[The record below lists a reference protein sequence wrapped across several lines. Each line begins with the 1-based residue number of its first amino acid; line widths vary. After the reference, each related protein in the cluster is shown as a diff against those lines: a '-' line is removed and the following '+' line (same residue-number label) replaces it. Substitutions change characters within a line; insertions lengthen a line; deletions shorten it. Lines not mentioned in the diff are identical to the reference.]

1 MSKGLAL
8 LEQSLLQY
16 DEEILR
22 ARLPLDPRAMLQ
34 KRDVHTSMSPEGD
47 RSPEIIKKEDEEIPV
62 ELPFNT
68 VIVKNKYD
76 AKERRDGAEGER
88 EEEGSEEEGSEGDDS
103 SEEES
108 EREENEAEGPG
119 CSSEAK
125 GLVFSSF
132 DSEESD
138 EWEPPAKRTSDED
151 GAAEVKDQSQEVC
164 PAGVQPSVAKQDSTL
179 ISSGSTWG
187 GSVPPIG
194 SFVFHNCSLKE
205 NRNTRGNEP
214 HVERIREKE
223 SPGCS
228 SEATVLQTT
237 ASSSSE
243 TTKPQ
248 NDTAAPSLINTDVAE
263 VLKSP
268 PKGKKTNTNSGGEVV
283 KTTKH
288 KCAECGKYFQCE
300 AHLQRHMLIHYG
312 LKPFECPVCDKAFR
326 YKSSYK
332 AHLNMHTEEKPLSC
346 SICDKGFTQSRDLR
360 RHMLSHTDEKNF
372 DCQECG
378 GKFKH
383 KHNLIRHIS
392 VIHKA
397 EKRYPCPMCE
407 KAFAQKH
414 DFMTHMRTHSGE
426 KPFSCHIC
434 TRSFGAKGTLRTH
447 MKVHRKR
454 VPKDLQEALAF
465 SAL

>member
-8 LEQSLLQY
+8 LEQSLLKY
-16 DEEILR
+16 DEERLR
-22 ARLPLDPRAMLQ
+22 ARLPLDSRAMLQ
-34 KRDVHTSMSPEGD
+34 KRDVNTLSMSPKSD
-47 RSPEIIKKEDEEIPV
+47 SSPEMVKKEDDQVPM

-68 VIVKNKYD
+68 VIVKNECD
-76 AKERRDGAEGER
+76 AKERRGEDEGEESED
-88 EEEGSEEEGSEGDDS
+88 EEE
-103 SEEES
+103 EEES
-108 EREENEAEGPG
+108 EDEEEESEEEEPG
-119 CSSEAK
+119 CSSETK

-132 DSEESD
+132 DSDSE
-138 EWEPPAKRTSDED
+138 EWEPAAKRQTEETREAAD
-151 GAAEVKDQSQEVC
+151 GNDTKQK
-164 PAGVQPSVAKQDSTL
+164 GIQPFVIKRD
-179 ISSGSTWG
+179 
-187 GSVPPIG
+187 IG
-194 SFVFHNCSLKE
+194 SFVFHNCTLKE
-205 NRNTRGNEP
+205 NRNSRLNEP
-214 HVERIREKE
+214 HRERTREKDK
-223 SPGCS
+223 PGCS
-228 SEATVLQTT
+228 TETTTPQTNTTNLQPAPQNAPKTPQNNNSSSNPTTIQSKT
-237 ASSSSE
+237 AS
-243 TTKPQ
+243 Q
-248 NDTAAPSLINTDVAE
+248 NIINTEASE
-263 VLKSP
+263 VHKSP
-268 PKGKKTNTNSGGEVV
+268 AKRKKTQPNPDGEVV

-346 SICDKGFTQSRDLR
+346 SICDKGFTQSRDLK

-372 DCQECG
+372 DCPECG

-397 EKRYPCPMCE
+397 EKPYPCPMCD

-426 KPFSCHIC
+426 KPFTCNVC

-447 MKVHRKR
+447 MKVHKKTGS
-454 VPKDLQEALAF
+454 KDQEELSF
-465 SAL
+465 ETGDESVSDL